1 MVVPPSNSVYCLYL
15 QLKRLELK
23 LKQFAEIETLLL
35 KECEQV
41 DKLRQ
46 RIYAERVR
54 MMTSGRVGPP
64 LAGPIPSSMPAPTGT
79 SPMSPNSRPPPAMSA
94 SLNIQPNMPG
104 MQQGTHA
111 QLQQL
116 MQRQQQMLSFG
127 PRLPLSAIHPNLNAG
142 PAQNVVFNSGTAG
155 GVAPNH
161 PNHPLNSLLRPSGN
175 NSNVG

>member
-1 MVVPPSNSVYCLYL
+1 VYCLYL

-35 KECEQV
+35 KECEQM

-54 MMTSGRVGPP
+54 MMTTGRVGPP
-64 LAGPIPSSMPAPTGT
+64 LTGPTPASMPAPTGT
-79 SPMSPNSRPPPAMSA
+79 SQMNPNPRPPPANVA
-94 SLNIQPNMPG
+94 SHNIQPNMPP
-104 MQQGTHA
+104 MQHGTNA

-116 MQRQQQMLSFG
+116 MHRQQQMLSFG

-142 PAQNVVFNSGTAG
+142 PAQNVVFNSVTAG

-161 PNHPLNSLLRPSGN
+161 PNHPLNPMLRPSGN

>member
-1 MVVPPSNSVYCLYL
+1 VYCLYL

-23 LKQFAEIETLLL
+23 LKKFAEIETLLL
-35 KECEQV
+35 KECEQM

-54 MMTSGRVGPP
+54 MMTTGRVGPP
-64 LAGPIPSSMPAPTGT
+64 LTGPIPASMPAPSGT
-79 SPMSPNSRPPPAMSA
+79 SQMSSNPRPPPAMVA
-94 SLNIQPNMPG
+94 SHNIQPNMLP
-104 MQQGTHA
+104 MQQGTNA

-142 PAQNVVFNSGTAG
+142 SAQNVVFNSAASG
-155 GVAPNH
+155 GMA
-161 PNHPLNSLLRPSGN
+161 PNHPLNPMLRSSGN

>member
-1 MVVPPSNSVYCLYL
+1 M

-46 RIYAERVR
+46 RVYAERVR
-54 MMTSGRVGPP
+54 MMTTGRVGPP
-64 LAGPIPSSMPAPTGT
+64 LTGPIPQSIPAPTGT
-79 SPMSPNSRPPPAMSA
+79 SQMSPNPRPPPPMGAPH
-94 SLNIQPNMPG
+94 NIQPNMPA

-116 MQRQQQMLSFG
+116 MQRQQQMLTFG
-127 PRLPLSAIHPNLNAG
+127 PRLPLSAIHPNLNVG
-142 PAQNVVFNSGTAG
+142 PAQNVVFNSATAG

-161 PNHPLNSLLRPSGN
+161 PNHPLNPLLRPSGN